1 MKFLRRKY
9 IGHFKYS
16 FGRFNFTKDQE
27 NPNFSAFDQFGSL
40 TNNSVFDPGRFGKCP
55 DGMEIVCKARSLK
68 SYHISYI
75 SQLLSG
81 VTLPAVENTL
91 STSTLLGD
99 EVHNQ
104 LIIKRLLFSI
114 CQSAILLES
123 ILASFKI
130 SVHPDLSTSILAR
143 PGSENHSGSEGW
155 R

>member
-1 MKFLRRKY
+1 
-9 IGHFKYS
+9 
-16 FGRFNFTKDQE
+16 
-27 NPNFSAFDQFGSL
+27 
-40 TNNSVFDPGRFGKCP
+40 
-55 DGMEIVCKARSLK
+55 MEIVCKARSLK